1 MTNEPESPHEKWD
14 EIVEPLKLGKGKWH
28 PKTVPTLRGDK
39 KGPSTGT
46 RYRAAQFLDV
56 YNTLAGQARKK
67 VLGSTQAAFPN
78 HDEAACVFCLLMEHT
93 HSKFRSSH
101 RYPALLVVCA
111 EIRKTYKDLQDDVIK
126 AKLAELEAL
135 FQGKVESLT

>member
-1 MTNEPESPHEKWD
+1 MTNEPESPYEKWD

-28 PKTVPTLRGDK
+28 HKTVPTLRGDK

-67 VLGSTQAAFPN
+67 ALGGTQAAFPN
-78 HDEAACVFCLLMEHT
+78 HDEAAHVFCLLMEHT

-101 RYPALLVVCA
+101 RCPALLVVCA

-126 AKLAELEAL
+126 AKLAELEAQ
-135 FQGKVESLT
+135 FQGVVDSLT